1 MQGYAVF
8 ASDCWI
14 LKFGSIIKQ
23 NIFAWGNIKQGL
35 PLFKAQILDV
45 TFGQF

>member
-1 MQGYAVF
+1 MQCS
-8 ASDCWI
+8 SDRWI

-23 NIFAWGNIKQGL
+23 NIFAWGNVKQGL
-35 PLFKAQILDV
+35 PVFKAQILDV